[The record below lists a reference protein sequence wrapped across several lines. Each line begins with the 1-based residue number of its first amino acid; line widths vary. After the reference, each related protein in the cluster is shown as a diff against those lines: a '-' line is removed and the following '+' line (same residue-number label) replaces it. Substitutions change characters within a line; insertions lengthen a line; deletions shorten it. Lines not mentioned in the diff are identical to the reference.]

1 MLPKLPTLPSL
12 CAIVYNLPNGLFE
25 MTLQDFVARVNQVPS
40 TITFAETKAMI
51 AQHFDFTPTAFSNGE
66 QYNEAGE
73 NNGSCQI
80 FALGILLTLTKQQTL
95 ACFGE
100 HYAQVLATPE
110 GQDHLNIRNF
120 IQHGWEGIN
129 YKGQALTPK

>member
-1 MLPKLPTLPSL
+1 MPQKLPTLLSL
-12 CAIVYNLPNGLFE
+12 CAVAYNSPNGFFE
-25 MTLQDFVARVNQVPS
+25 MTLNDFVARLSQVPS
-40 TITFAETKAMI
+40 TITFADTKAVI
-51 AQHFDFTPTAFSNGE
+51 AQHFEFSPTAFSNGE

-80 FALGILLTLTKQQTL
+80 FALGLLLKLTKEQAL

-100 HYAQVLATPE
+100 HYVHVLATPE

-120 IQHGWEGIN
+120 IQHGWDGID
-129 YKGQALTPK
+129 YQSQALTPK

>member
-1 MLPKLPTLPSL
+1 
-12 CAIVYNLPNGLFE
+12 
-25 MTLQDFVARVNQVPS
+25 MTLNDFVARLNQVPS
-40 TITFAETKAMI
+40 TITFADTKAII
-51 AQHFDFTPTAFSNGE
+51 AAHFDFTPTAFSNGE
-66 QYNEAGE
+66 QHNPAGE

-80 FALGILLTLTKQQTL
+80 FALGILLKLTKEQTL

-120 IQHGWEGIN
+120 IQHGWAGID
-129 YKGQALTPK
+129 YKSQPLTPK